1 MYKRRKLFTVIL
13 FILACTI
20 CFAQTN
26 LETMEDVKNK
36 YPDLNQYNEATLN
49 NLGYQ
54 LINQDKIDEAI
65 EIFRFNCKTYPESWN
80 TYDSLGEAYM
90 RNGETEL
97 AILNYEKSIELNP
110 GSVNGKQ
117 ILGKLK
123 NPVLAEFT
131 GDYEFYFEGK
141 YIVLTVYIENGK
153 LMGVEP
159 PDEPIEIKQLNLE
172 KLEFK
177 AEEEGDEYFITFIKN
192 EKGEIS
198 GIKWI
203 DGDVTLYAQRVKTRI
218 FKTEHSVKEL
228 QEDFNQMR
236 QTLEDNH
243 ANLNEYTNKESFD
256 KLFEQ
261 QYQLIVQSMTLNE
274 FFKLLTPITAR
285 VGCGHTNLWMPDAYW
300 NLGPGKLF
308 PLEIKLIE
316 GYAVVT
322 GDYNNKSWIP
332 DGSIVLEI
340 NGISIN
346 DIIEEMKTNYSADA
360 FNENF
365 ILSQIE
371 RRFSMIYARR
381 FGFPEKFSVTYAL
394 PGRKTRATAELQ
406 PANIR
411 AVRAVIFQNFNHPE
425 LEFEAIEDES
435 TAIMTIKTFIYY
447 DRVPMFKAFLNN
459 CFKEIH
465 EKKIENLILDLRSN
479 DGGDPFCAAPLF
491 SYLEHEPVP
500 YFAEPYGKYSELAD
514 PIPLAGTRF
523 TGNLFILIDGRC
535 FSTNGHF
542 CSLLKYHKIGKF
554 IGTEGGATYKCNA
567 GRNTEIHLRNTR
579 IMLFFG
585 RSTFAAAV
593 KEMDKTRG
601 ILPDY
606 TVEQTY
612 RDFLDGKD
620 TILEFTLELIK
631 KSK

>member
-1 MYKRRKLFTVIL
+1 MDKRRKLFIVIL
-13 FILACTI
+13 FIFACTI

-159 PDEPIEIKQLNLE
+159 PDDPIEIKQLNLE

-243 ANLNEYTNKESFD
+243 ANLYEYTNKESFD

-285 VGCGHTNLWMPDAYW
+285 VGCGHTNLWMPDEYW
-300 NLGPGKLF
+300 DLGPGKLF

-381 FGFPEKFSVTYAL
+381 FGFPKKFTVTYAL

-411 AVRAVIFQNFNHPE
+411 AVR
-425 LEFEAIEDES
+425 
-435 TAIMTIKTFIYY
+435 
-447 DRVPMFKAFLNN
+447 
-459 CFKEIH
+459 
-465 EKKIENLILDLRSN
+465 
-479 DGGDPFCAAPLF
+479 
-491 SYLEHEPVP
+491 
-500 YFAEPYGKYSELAD
+500 
-514 PIPLAGTRF
+514 
-523 TGNLFILIDGRC
+523 
-535 FSTNGHF
+535 
-542 CSLLKYHKIGKF
+542 
-554 IGTEGGATYKCNA
+554 
-567 GRNTEIHLRNTR
+567 
-579 IMLFFG
+579 
-585 RSTFAAAV
+585 
-593 KEMDKTRG
+593 
-601 ILPDY
+601 
-606 TVEQTY
+606 
-612 RDFLDGKD
+612 
-620 TILEFTLELIK
+620 
-631 KSK
+631 